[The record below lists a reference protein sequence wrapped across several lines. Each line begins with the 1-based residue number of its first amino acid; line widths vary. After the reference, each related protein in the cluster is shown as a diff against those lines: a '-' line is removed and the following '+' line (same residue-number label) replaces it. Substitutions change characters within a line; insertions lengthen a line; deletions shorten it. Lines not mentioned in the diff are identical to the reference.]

1 MSRPYTRFVQAAAFF
16 DLDRTLLRRSSAL
29 ALAGA
34 FREHGVIGRGQLAK
48 AAAWQLFF
56 AARGA
61 SAETVRKAAE
71 DGLMIL
77 KGFAVDDLRALVAG
91 AMEPVLKPLVYQEA
105 LELAR
110 GHQERGEPIYI
121 VSATLQEIVEEI
133 AQELGFDGAIGSTC
147 EIEDGVYTGR
157 SLRAAHGKGKAA
169 AVRELAEEHGYDLT
183 ASTAY
188 SDSHTDLPFL
198 EAVGNPVVVNPDR
211 ELRGI
216 AEERDWPV
224 REFGELAYPL
234 GRRVVSPALL
244 GIPLVLGAGA
254 AVLGVATP
262 CGLSDADRGARLLR
276 GRHRHADVALP
287 RRRVEREARP
297 RALPGRLAR
306 DAAGSAAGREPTAA
320 ACRRRLRALGRERR
334 ARLPDA
340 GRDRRRAA
348 GRASRPRP
356 RRSSPRT
363 ASRPGC
369 SAGTSAGSQRAAS
382 SRH

>member
-1 MSRPYTRFVQAAAFF
+1 MTRPYTRFMQAAAFF

-121 VSATLQEIVEEI
+121 VSATLQEIVEEL
-133 AQELGFDGAIGSTC
+133 AHELGFDGAIGSTC

-169 AVRELAEEHGYDLT
+169 ALRELAEEHGYDLT

-188 SDSHTDLPFL
+188 
-198 EAVGNPVVVNPDR
+198 
-211 ELRGI
+211 
-216 AEERDWPV
+216 
-224 REFGELAYPL
+224 
-234 GRRVVSPALL
+234 
-244 GIPLVLGAGA
+244 
-254 AVLGVATP
+254 
-262 CGLSDADRGARLLR
+262 
-276 GRHRHADVALP
+276 
-287 RRRVEREARP
+287 
-297 RALPGRLAR
+297 
-306 DAAGSAAGREPTAA
+306 
-320 ACRRRLRALGRERR
+320 
-334 ARLPDA
+334 
-340 GRDRRRAA
+340 
-348 GRASRPRP
+348 
-356 RRSSPRT
+356 
-363 ASRPGC
+363 
-369 SAGTSAGSQRAAS
+369 
-382 SRH
+382 